1 MIIIMEKKVK
11 IVVAEENAEQRARL
25 SKELNSHD
33 GWNVV
38 GETGDGEEAVRLIQE
53 LSPEIVI
60 ISNFLPGLDGI
71 GVSEKIRELKLKPMP
86 QIFLLS
92 SFSSESLV
100 RMAFDA
106 GISYFITKP
115 ISCEAL
121 IDRINTFRAKES
133 SPVAEPID
141 LGSEENQKKLA
152 LEVTGIIHEIGV
164 PAHIKGYHY
173 LREAIITSV
182 NDMDILNAVTKGLYP
197 SVARQFGTTPSRV
210 ERAIRHAIETA
221 WSRGDVETLN
231 KYFGYTI
238 SENKG
243 KPTNSEFIAMIAD
256 RLALQY
262 YKAS

>member
-1 MIIIMEKKVK
+1 MEKKVK
-11 IVVAEENAEQRARL
+11 IIVAEENAQQRMSLARQ
-25 SKELNSHD
+25 LNLHE
-33 GWNVV
+33 GWDVIA
-38 GETGDGEEAVRLIQE
+38 ETGDGEDAVRLIGE
-53 LSPEIVI
+53 LSPDIVI

-71 GVSEKIRELKLKPMP
+71 GVSEKIRELKLKPVP

-92 SFSSESLV
+92 SFSNENLV

-106 GISYFITKP
+106 GISYFLTKP
-115 ISCEAL
+115 ISSDAL
-121 IDRINTFRAKES
+121 IDRINSFLSTETVIAD
-133 SPVAEPID
+133 PID
-141 LGSEENQKKLA
+141 LAKEENQKKLA

-173 LREAIITSV
+173 LREAIIISV

-256 RLALQY
+256 RLAMQY

>member
-1 MIIIMEKKVK
+1 MIMEKKIRLV
-11 IVVAEENAEQRARL
+11 IAEENDEQRKVLENQLAQV
-25 SKELNSHD
+25 E
-33 GWNVV
+33 GWEIAASVN
-38 GETGDGEEAVRLIQE
+38 DGEQAVQSIQE
-53 LSPEIVI
+53 FKPDVAI
-60 ISNFLPGLDGI
+60 ISNFLPGLDGV
-71 GVSEKIRELKLKPMP
+71 GVAEKVRGLSIEPAP

-92 SFSSESLV
+92 SYGGENLV

-106 GISYFITKP
+106 GISYFITMP
-115 ISCEAL
+115 VPCQTI
-121 IDRINTFRAKES
+121 IDRIKSFAKKES
-133 SPVAEPID
+133 AVNEPKD
-141 LGSEENQKKLA
+141 LCREENQKKLA

-173 LREAIITSV
+173 LREAIITAV

-197 SVARQFGTTPSRV
+197 SVARQFSTTPSRV

>member
-1 MIIIMEKKVK
+1 MK
-11 IVVAEENAEQRARL
+11 IVLAEENAEQRENLAAKL
-25 SKELNSHD
+25 KTQE
-33 GWNVV
+33 GWQVV
-38 GETGDGEEAVRLIQE
+38 AETGDGEEAVRLIRE
-53 LSPEIVI
+53 TRPDVVVL
-60 ISNFLPGLDGI
+60 SNFLPGMDGV
-71 GVSEKIRELKLKPMP
+71 GVTEQIRRMNYEPTPK
-86 QIFLLS
+86 IFLMS
-92 SFSSESLV
+92 SFNGENLV

-106 GISYFITKP
+106 GISYFMTKP
-115 ISCEAL
+115 VSGDAL
-121 IDRINTFRAKES
+121 VNRIKAFCNLEL
-133 SPVAEPID
+133 AENEPRD
-141 LGSEENQKKLA
+141 LCFEENQKKLA

-173 LREAIITSV
+173 LREAIIISV

-197 SVARQFGTTPSRV
+197 TVARQFGTTPSRV

-256 RLALQY
+256 RLALAY
-262 YKAS
+262 YKAG

>member
-1 MIIIMEKKVK
+1 MIIMEKK
-11 IVVAEENAEQRARL
+11 IRLIIAEENDEQRQMLEREL
-25 SKELNSHD
+25 SNEA
-33 GWNVV
+33 GWDIAAAVS
-38 GETGDGEEAVRLIQE
+38 DGEQAVAMAIE
-53 LSPEIVI
+53 YKPDVVIV
-60 ISNFLPGLDGI
+60 SNFLPGLDGV
-71 GVSEKIRELKLKPMP
+71 GVAERIREAEIQPSP
-86 QIFLLS
+86 HIFLLS
-92 SFSSESLV
+92 SYSGEKLV

-106 GISYFITKP
+106 GVSYFITMP
-115 ISCEAL
+115 VSCKTIIE
-121 IDRINTFRAKES
+121 RIKSFCEKEETRS
-133 SPVAEPID
+133 EPKD
-141 LGSEENQKKLA
+141 LCCEENQKKLA
-152 LEVTGIIHEIGV
+152 LQVTGIIHEIGV

-173 LREAIITSV
+173 LREAIITAV

-197 SVARQFGTTPSRV
+197 GVARQFSTTPSRV

-256 RLALQY
+256 RLALEY

>member
-1 MIIIMEKKVK
+1 MEKKVK
-11 IVVAEENAEQRARL
+11 IIVAEENAQQRMSLARQ
-25 SKELNSHD
+25 LNSHE
-33 GWNVV
+33 GWEVIA
-38 GETGDGEEAVRLIQE
+38 ETGDGEDAVRLIGE
-53 LSPEIVI
+53 LSPDIVI

-71 GVSEKIRELKLKPMP
+71 GVSEKVRELKLKPMP

-92 SFSSESLV
+92 SFSSENLV

-106 GISYFITKP
+106 GISYFLTKP
-115 ISCEAL
+115 ISCDAL
-121 IDRINTFRAKES
+121 IDRINAFLSKE
-133 SPVAEPID
+133 AAIADPID
-141 LGSEENQKKLA
+141 LASEENQKKLA

-173 LREAIITSV
+173 LREAIIISV

-256 RLALQY
+256 RLAMQY